1 MQPRDLYYDLVK
13 NALRQDGWRLTY
25 TLLPL
30 KKGAGPATGESWTTQ
45 LLGAERDERRI
56 AVAVNSFIG
65 HSEPDELMEAFQQLA
80 LSLPRVYDAAPGHVL
95 YLAVRQATYHACFT
109 GPEGARLLASQP
121 LSLLVFDPRA
131 GAIVQWRSGEVYV
144 HG

>member
-1 MQPRDLYYDLVK
+1 MMPRDLYYDLVK
-13 NALRQDGWRLTY
+13 NALRKDGWRLTY

-45 LLGAERDERRI
+45 LLGAEKDERRI

-65 HSEPDELMEAFQQLA
+65 HSEPDDIMQALQQLA
-80 LSLPRVYDAAPGHVL
+80 LSLPRMHTAAPGHVL
-95 YLAVRQATYHACFT
+95 YLAVRQATYRACFT
-109 GPEGARLLASQP
+109 GHEGARLLASQP

-131 GAIVQWRSGEVYV
+131 GTIVQWCSGEVLV